1 MPSQSVVVTAR
12 LRPLIIGSGS
22 LGPTEF
28 FSLRARGAR
37 HRNPDSMKS
46 LRSFDLRMK
55 PLAASFSFLFAV
67 GGAAVAMSADAAVD
81 LGARSA
87 PHVSPRY
94 ALRQQRRATR
104 ALRMPIAHVAAPRA
118 IGATRPVTSC
128 TDDLDDAGN
137 LRNVLASAG
146 EGDTV
151 DLSKLT
157 CSTITLVNGPLDT
170 SVLGDHHLYDVTLQ
184 GPGRDALTIEAGG
197 QSQVLVIGGF
207 SSNRGTFT
215 ANDLTIA
222 NGTYD
227 GSLAACVEGFGGALA
242 LNRVSVTNCHTTGH
256 YSLVFGGAVDVTTLF
271 MTDSTITNSTSAA
284 TATGNTAAGGGAY
297 VSDGVTMVR
306 STISGNSVTSPVAS
320 TGDGYGYFSVGGG
333 LYSRGDLT
341 MTDSTISGNSIDV
354 AAAGQ
359 GAPGGG
365 VYVRGIVDISGST
378 IDGNVA
384 DGDGGG
390 LFKAIYSVYGEP
402 GGSNPTTKLTI
413 RNSTFADNAAARGGA
428 IASSRPVY
436 LANSTIAENFAE
448 AGAGGVLFK
457 LSGVLDSAGILG
469 AESTIIAAN
478 ASGDGATLALD
489 LAADDALAVSGSH
502 DLIVDAGTIDQPA
515 DTIVADPMLG
525 ELQDN
530 GGPTRTLALAP
541 QSPAVDAGS
550 NVDKLEHDQRG
561 DGFRRTFGIAPDI
574 GAYERNITPST
585 CYRRLHPC

>member
-1 MPSQSVVVTAR
+1 
-12 LRPLIIGSGS
+12 
-22 LGPTEF
+22 
-28 FSLRARGAR
+28 
-37 HRNPDSMKS
+37 
-46 LRSFDLRMK
+46 MK
-55 PLAASFSFLFAV
+55 PLAVSCSFLFAI
-67 GGAAVAMSADAAVD
+67 GGIAVMAPADAAID
-81 LGARSA
+81 FGARAA
-87 PHVSPRY
+87 PHVSARY
-94 ALRQQRRATR
+94 ALRQQQRAAR
-104 ALRMPIAHVAAPRA
+104 ALRTPVAHVASPRA
-118 IGATRPVTSC
+118 IGATRTVTSC
-128 TDDLDDAGN
+128 SDDLDDTGN
-137 LRNVLASAG
+137 LRNVLASAS
-146 EGDTV
+146 EGDTI
-151 DLSKLT
+151 DLSQLK
-157 CSTITLVNGPLDT
+157 CSTITLVNGPIDT
-170 SVLGDHHLYDVTLQ
+170 SVLGEHHLYDVTLQ

-197 QSQVLVIGGF
+197 QSQVFVIGGF

-222 NGTYD
+222 NGAYD

-242 LNRVSVTNCHTTGH
+242 LNRVSVTNCHTTGR
-256 YSLVFGGAVDVTTLF
+256 YSLVFGGGVDVTTLF
-271 MTDSTITNSTSAA
+271 MTDSSITNSTSDA

-378 IDGNVA
+378 IASNTA

-390 LFKAIYSVYGEP
+390 IFKAIYSVYGEP

-413 RNSTFADNAAARGGA
+413 RNSTLADNAAARGGA

-436 LANSTIAENFAE
+436 LSNSTIADNFAD
-448 AGAGGVLFK
+448 AGAGGMLFK
-457 LSGVLDSAGILG
+457 LSGIIDSAGILN

-478 ASGDGATLALD
+478 AGGDGATLPLD
-489 LAADDALAVSGSH
+489 LATDDPLAVTGSH
-502 DLIVDAGTIDQPA
+502 DLIVDAGTIDLPA

-530 GGPTRTLALAP
+530 GGPTLTLALAP

-550 NVDKLEHDQRG
+550 NVGNLEHDQRG
-561 DGFRRTFGIAPDI
+561 DGFRRTFGPAADI

-585 CYRRLHPC
+585 CYRRSTPC